1 LVKSCELFSLIEP
14 NSISIFPTI
23 FNPIS

>member
-1 LVKSCELFSLIEP
+1 LLKSCELFSLIEP